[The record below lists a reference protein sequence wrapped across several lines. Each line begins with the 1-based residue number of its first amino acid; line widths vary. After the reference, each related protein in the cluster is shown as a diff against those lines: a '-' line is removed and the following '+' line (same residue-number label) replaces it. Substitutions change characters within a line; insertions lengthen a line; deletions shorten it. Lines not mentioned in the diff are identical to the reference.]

1 MTRLWPDGTE
11 ITVVVD
17 ERGQPAV
24 FDWQGRRYR
33 LQRVQQRWQID
44 SDWWSETGRVWR
56 TYLAVTTE
64 NGLFCVIYYD
74 MLAQVWYLEKL
85 YD

>member
-11 ITVVVD
+11 IAVVVD
-17 ERGQPAV
+17 GQGQPTL

-33 LQRVQQRWQID
+33 LQRIQQRWQID
-44 SDWWSETGRVWR
+44 SDWWRETGRVWR

-74 MLAQVWYLEKL
+74 MLAQTWYLEKL